1 MTLYLISGLGA
12 DERAFKN
19 LKFPKSWE
27 LVYIEWIPPEK
38 NESLNDYVLRLS
50 SQIQVK
56 EKFAILGLSFGGII
70 AIELSK
76 LLKPSKTFIV
86 SSVATRSE
94 IPGLYKFL
102 GSLKIHKLIPGY
114 FLKKVSFLTF
124 WFFGTKIFEEKNLL
138 RNIISNTSVEFLSWA
153 INSLLVWQN
162 PIRISNLVHI
172 HGYNDRILPLNKT
185 NADFKII
192 DGGHFMIFSNA
203 NEIGKIVSA
212 TMGYS

>member
-1 MTLYLISGLGA
+1 V
-12 DERAFKN
+12 
-19 LKFPKSWE
+19 KFPD
-27 LVYIEWIPPEK
+27 YI
-38 NESLNDYVLRLS
+38 N
-50 SQIQVK
+50 
-56 EKFAILGLSFGGII
+56 FF
-70 AIELSK
+70 
-76 LLKPSKTFIV
+76 
-86 SSVATRSE
+86 
-94 IPGLYKFL
+94 

-114 FLKKVSFLTF
+114 FLKKVNFLTF
-124 WFFGTKIFEEKNLL
+124 WFFGTKTFEEKNLL

-203 NEIGKIVSA
+203 NEIGKIVTA